1 MTTDNKQ
8 KSSFAGTAVLMGVII
23 LAAKVLGLVRDILVG
38 RTYGGSSMDAIAYE
52 TASRLPVT
60 VFDLVI
66 GGVVTTAFIP
76 VYNSLL
82 VKKGRQEALDFARA
96 YVNLIL
102 VITTVIAVLGIL
114 FAAPLVEFMAP
125 ELDSPTHA
133 LAVHLTRILFPMVI
147 FTGLAFSFVG
157 YLQSNGEYNI
167 PAVISLLSNGIMVG
181 YLLTLNR
188 FCGIAGLAVAM
199 LLGWAAQAM
208 VQVPAL
214 KRLGYSH
221 RFRTPLWSPS
231 IRRAM
236 GNALPILLSTWTTP
250 VCTLINTRLA
260 SGIENGRGI
269 TALGYANRLYTILVG
284 LFSFVATNLL
294 FPYFSRAA
302 AEGETDE
309 TDRLMRI
316 SVRTLVFIIAPI
328 TVGIFLLA
336 EPFIALLFE
345 SDVFTPDDTAL
356 TAEALSAFALSMV
369 FLAVNEVLVKGFF
382 AAEKT
387 KIPMVSAL
395 LAMTVNV
402 GALLILSGAA
412 SDRLSVGLIALL
424 SGGATLLNMTINA
437 VRAHRRSMMRLR
449 KGDWAELTKIVLC
462 ALAMAPAVWFAAG
475 TVSSDFM
482 KIILGAAAGIAV
494 YVLLTL
500 LVRCETITGIFGK
513 IRSKI

>member
-1 MTTDNKQ
+1 MAEKQ
-8 KSSFAGTAVLMGVII
+8 NN
-23 LAAKVLGLVRDILVG
+23 AAKTISVVMLVTLLGKVLGLVRDMLVG
-38 RTYGGSSMDAIAYE
+38 RTYGTSMEAIAYE

-76 VYNSLL
+76 VYNSLM
-82 VKKGRQEALDFARA
+82 VKKGRQDALDFARA

-102 VITTVIAVLGIL
+102 VITTGIALLGMV

-133 LAVHLTRILFPMVI
+133 LAVRLTRILFPMVI

-157 YLQSNGEYNI
+157 YLQSGGEYNI

-188 FCGIAGLAVAM
+188 FCGIVGLAAAM

-294 FPYFSRAA
+294 FPYLSRAA
-302 AEGETDE
+302 AAGDTDE
-309 TDRLMRI
+309 NDRLMRI
-316 SVRTLVFIIAPI
+316 SVRTLVFLIAPI

-345 SDVFTPDDTAL
+345 SDVFTADDTAL

-369 FLAVNEVLVKGFF
+369 FLAVNEVLIKGFF
-382 AAEKT
+382 AAEET

-402 GALLILSGAA
+402 GALLVLSGAA

-424 SGGATLLNMTINA
+424 SGGATLLNMTVNA
-437 VRAHRRSMMRLR
+437 VRAHRRGMMRLR
-449 KGDWAELTKIVLC
+449 KSDWAELTKILLC
-462 ALAMAPAVWFAAG
+462 ALAMAPAVWLAAG
-475 TVSSDFM
+475 LVSSDLA
-482 KIILGAAAGIAV
+482 KIVLGAAAGILV
-494 YVLLTL
+494 YALLTL
-500 LVRCETITGIFGK
+500 LLRCETMKTILSVLPK
-513 IRSKI
+513 RRHS